1 MGELKLAGKQVE
13 EGHSEEGTVCSKQR
27 GAVRRPGALRKQKP
41 RGVAGA

>member
-13 EGHSEEGTVCSKQR
+13 EGHSEEGTVCSNHR
-27 GAVRRPGALRKQKP
+27 GAVRRPGALRNQKP